1 MLLVLMTMAPVLSL
15 RRQAR
20 LAVDHKAARKNKKPY
35 YNSHKRKSIKV
46 LIQLTRLV
54 AEVGQSCS
62 DGSQIVGRVL

>member
-1 MLLVLMTMAPVLSL
+1 MLVVLMTMAPVLSL

-46 LIQLTRLV
+46 LIQLTRVWWQKWDTEL
-54 AEVGQSCS
+54 QRWITDCW
-62 DGSQIVGRVL
+62 